1 MTPTRTRVRK
11 KMDGQGNVRRIRK
24 NERKRLNVSNT
35 IKIWFVLQRFTFL
48 LPLVVRTSFTFYA
61 HKDFR
66 TTNNII
72 DSLLWLNQSVFIA
85 SGSGSLFFLRLF
97 FTLWVLYPVTSLQPL
112 FHNCVYSRLLL
123 DGKCRKKYKCIVL
136 LEITL
141 FSHSSKMNW
150 IQMHALYCR
159 YWTRN
164 SVHYHDNNDKKK
176 AKLFIVG
183 DEINSHLYGIGINY
197 SVKSTYSF
205 LIIVVDHKHPHSYF
219 MNAWNIK

>member
-1 MTPTRTRVRK
+1 
-11 KMDGQGNVRRIRK
+11 MDGQGNVRRIRK

-112 FHNCVYSRLLL
+112 FHNCVYSQLLL

-150 IQMHALYCR
+150 IQRHAATEQETASIITTITTKRKQNCL
-159 YWTRN
+159 
-164 SVHYHDNNDKKK
+164 SLVM
-176 AKLFIVG
+176 KLI
-183 DEINSHLYGIGINY
+183 
-197 SVKSTYSF
+197 
-205 LIIVVDHKHPHSYF
+205 LIYMELV
-219 MNAWNIK
+219 